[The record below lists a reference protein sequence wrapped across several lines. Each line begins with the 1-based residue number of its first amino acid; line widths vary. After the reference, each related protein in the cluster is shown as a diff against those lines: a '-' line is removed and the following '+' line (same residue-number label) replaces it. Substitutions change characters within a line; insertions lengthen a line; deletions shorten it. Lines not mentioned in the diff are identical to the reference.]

1 MKSHIP
7 GFPRIGAGRE
17 LKKALESFWKG
28 EISERKLHET
38 ASEIKAENWRIQK
51 ESGLTHVAVN
61 DFSLYD
67 HVLDTALMFGFIPE
81 RFKRITDPLDLYFA
95 MARGSATKDIRP
107 LSMKKWFNTNY
118 HYLVPEISSLS
129 AVSLNPAKPVLEAKE
144 AFRSGFNPKPVIL
157 GPITFLSLCEADGCS
172 PWDFTEDLTAAYI
185 KLIESL
191 SPYCEW
197 IEIDEPL
204 LASDMS
210 KDAWLNFIPVHRKI
224 KDSTDVRLM
233 IASTCGDAGDNT
245 ELAFETGYDAFH
257 TDLTKT
263 DTFTHIT
270 NHIPDHMLISAG
282 IVDGRNIWKTD
293 CRKAYTNLEQI
304 ASVIGREKI
313 IVSSGSSLLHVPVDL
328 TYETDLQV
336 DVKNKMAFAVQKC
349 SEIAELTKAF
359 EEECVSQ
366 LPEAD
371 YHHPKNAPVIYDESF
386 LSRNSSRKKRKEI
399 QTRTLNLP
407 VMPTTT
413 IGSFPQTKEIREQR
427 TRFKNGKLSSDSYE
441 AFIRKQIESVIRLQE
456 ELGLDI
462 LVHGEPERNDMV
474 EYFAEYL
481 DGFAFTKNGWVQSY
495 GSRCVKPPI
504 IHGDVSRPSP
514 ITVKWFKY
522 AQSLTAKHVKGML
535 TGPVTIL
542 QWSFS
547 REDIPYADV
556 CAQIAFAIREE
567 VQDLEK
573 NGCRIIQIDEAA
585 FREGLPLK
593 KADQE
598 DYLKTAVKCFRIASS
613 GISDMT
619 QLHTHM
625 CYSEFNSI
633 MEHIDAMDA
642 DVISIEASR
651 GGMKL
656 LEVFKKYQYQGDIGP
671 GVYDIHSPR
680 VPSSEEIHKLIRQAL
695 EYISPDQL
703 WINPDCGLK
712 TRNNEEAVPS
722 LKNMAK
728 AASVIRAE
736 TTKDSV
742 AG

>member
-359 EEECVSQ
+359 EKECVSQ

-427 TRFKNGKLSSDSYE
+427 TRFRNGKLSSDSYE

-481 DGFAFTKNGWVQSY
+481 DGFAFTKNG
-495 GSRCVKPPI
+495 
-504 IHGDVSRPSP
+504 
-514 ITVKWFKY
+514 
-522 AQSLTAKHVKGML
+522 
-535 TGPVTIL
+535 
-542 QWSFS
+542 
-547 REDIPYADV
+547 
-556 CAQIAFAIREE
+556 
-567 VQDLEK
+567 
-573 NGCRIIQIDEAA
+573 CRIIQIDEAA

-598 DYLKTAVKCFRIASS
+598 DYLKTAVKCFRIVSS

-695 EYISPDQL
+695 EYISPVQL